1 MQEVLALLALL
12 AAGAAV
18 VGAVRPA
25 AVLPAR
31 WKPGRLKATGGYGLV
46 AVAALFALGS
56 TFSPEERARLAK
68 ERIEREAVAEARA
81 EVAREAPRADAER
94 RAAQRAE
101 EAASARAAEAL
112 RKVERSSTH
121 VERVERAGPFVTV
134 WLKPIESF
142 TDKGWFD
149 RLSFV
154 LGDVWPAVRDAMPD
168 AEGVR
173 VIAQADFAGERG
185 IAVQLAAPMAEVRHI
200 RFAEQVGPALLN
212 VAEIEKLRLGM
223 RDEVTA
229 FCGDPA
235 LRREAERFC
244 QAAVARLRAS

>member
-18 VGAVRPA
+18 IGAVRPA

-31 WKPGRLKATGGYGLV
+31 WKPGRLKAAGGYGLV

-56 TFSPEERARLAK
+56 AIGPDERARLLR
-68 ERIEREAVAEARA
+68 ERVERQAIERDAAGAEA
-81 EVAREAPRADAER
+81 
-94 RAAQRAE
+94 QW
-101 EAASARAAEAL
+101 RAAERTEAAAATAATEAL
-112 RKVERSSTH
+112 GRISRASLH
-121 VERVERAGPFVTV
+121 VERVERAGPFITV
-134 WLKPIESF
+134 WLKPMESF
-142 TDKGWFD
+142 TDKGWLE

-154 LGDVWPAVRDAMPD
+154 LGDVWPAARDAVPD
-168 AEGVR
+168 AASVR

-185 IAVQLAAPMAEVRHI
+185 IAVQLAVPMAEVRQI

-212 VAEIEKLRLGM
+212 VAEIEKLRLGL

-235 LRREAERFC
+235 LRRQAERFC